1 MITIPKISIIVPVY
15 NTEKYLESCINS
27 ILSQTFSNFELL
39 LINDG
44 STDNSGT
51 ICDKYATKDSR
62 VRVFHK
68 ENGGVTSARKLGVEE
83 ARSEWI
89 SFVDSDD
96 ELYFNSISLLYKHVT
111 DDVDII
117 ISHTYNDIIS
127 ADDFI
132 RRTLLYNINASLC
145 GRLYRKSIVMHQ
157 MDNMSKRLTIGED
170 MISNIKIGRK
180 SHGKVLIIKEDIYK
194 YQTNPNS
201 AMNTRIVKLEYEE
214 FFIKELRKALGE
226 RFNDF
231 KNEFFLVC
239 LGVLEL
245 LIICKVSVPYTRPWI
260 VELTKICKKW
270 KLPFRKWAVI
280 NITHNVLCRYVLAI
294 ERRIKIIFK

>member
-1 MITIPKISIIVPVY
+1 MPKISIIVPIY
-15 NTEKYLESCINS
+15 NTEKYLHRCINS
-27 ILSQTFSNFELL
+27 ILLQTFTDFELI

-44 STDNSGT
+44 STDNSGA
-51 ICDKYATKDSR
+51 ICNEYAEKDSR

-96 ELYFNSISLLYKHVT
+96 ELYANSMSLLYKHVT
-111 DDVDII
+111 DDIDII

-127 ADDFI
+127 ADEFI
-132 RRTLLYNINASLC
+132 RRTLLYNIYTSLW
-145 GRLYRKSIVMHQ
+145 GRLYRKGVVMHQ
-157 MDNMSKRLTIGED
+157 MDNIPQRLTIGED
-170 MISNIKIGRK
+170 TILNIKIGRN
-180 SHGKVLIIKEDIYK
+180 SRGKTLIIKEDTYR
-194 YQTNPNS
+194 YRTRPNS

-214 FFIKELRKALGE
+214 FFILELRKALGE
-226 RFNDF
+226 RLSDF
-231 KNEFFLVC
+231 KSEYSSAC

-260 VELTKICKKW
+260 VELIKTCKNW
-270 KLPFRKWAVI
+270 NLPFRQWAVI
-280 NITHNVLCRYVLAI
+280 NIKHNLLCRYVLAI
-294 ERRIKIIFK
+294 ERRIKIMFK